1 MSSAALAQLSASTM
15 SASTMSFATAL
26 ASTETPASQTPAR
39 NIRWNLAVE
48 GEGRFPCMGCEKRF
62 NSSQA
67 LYQHKRGN
75 HPELIG
81 DRGYQFTRQEHASYN
96 EPAERRFKCP
106 SLGCGK
112 AYASSAGLYQH
123 KRAAHPYL
131 IKRRKADEEE
141 ESPPPYPQG
150 HLQSQQYAGM
160 SASASMSSSFQQTLA
175 ASPTDPP
182 AHPPAL
188 HQPQSLGQQQSL
200 GRPLLD
206 PLPPSRPPPAQPPVT
221 LPPELCR
228 PMGELAP
235 PPDMIDIAV
244 SGSNID

>member
-1 MSSAALAQLSASTM
+1 MASAVFNSAGVGAS
-15 SASTMSFATAL
+15 STMSFATAL
-26 ASTETPASQTPAR
+26 ASTETPALQTPAR
-39 NIRWNLAVE
+39 NIRWNLAVQ

-150 HLQSQQYAGM
+150 QLQSQPYAGM
-160 SASASMSSSFQQTLA
+160 SASTSMSSFQHALA
-175 ASPTDPP
+175 APPTAPP

-188 HQPQSLGQQQSL
+188 HRPQSLGQQQSL

-206 PLPPSRPPPAQPPVT
+206 PLPPSRPPLAQPPVT

-228 PMGELAP
+228 RMGELAP
-235 PPDMIDIAV
+235 PCNIIDIAV
-244 SGSNID
+244 GASNID

>member
-1 MSSAALAQLSASTM
+1 MQAKPTSGAALAQL

-39 NIRWNLAVE
+39 NIRWNLAVQ
-48 GEGRFPCMGCEKRF
+48 GEGRFPCMGCEKQF
-62 NSSQA
+62 HSSQA

-112 AYASSAGLYQH
+112 AYSSSAGLYQH
-123 KRAAHPYL
+123 KRATHPYL
-131 IKRRKADEEE
+131 IKRRKAEEEE
-141 ESPPPYPQG
+141 ESASPYSQEQ
-150 HLQSQQYAGM
+150 LQSQPYVGM
-160 SASASMSSSFQQTLA
+160 SASTSMSSLRHTLVP
-175 ASPTDPP
+175 PTAPP

-188 HQPQSLGQQQSL
+188 HRPQSLGQQQSL
-200 GRPLLD
+200 GRSLLD
-206 PLPPSRPPPAQPPVT
+206 PLPPSRPPLAQPPVT
-221 LPPELCR
+221 LPPELCS
-228 PMGELAP
+228 PKMAWSIAGAGILA
-235 PPDMIDIAV
+235 IA
-244 SGSNID
+244 N